1 MKHLLL
7 IALLLTLSCSSE
19 PTSNN
24 GVKDESKDVNIG
36 LRRGILEDI
45 GQEVILPT
53 YEGFALKADALLI
66 AAEGW
71 SKDAQSAQAQESAQ
85 AAWREAATQWQLA
98 ELTQLGPTGLM
109 SEVAAG
115 EDLRYEIYSW
125 PQTNDC
131 RVDIELAAKSYAQ
144 PETFATSRINV
155 RGLDALEYLLFYN
168 GDQNACSTQHPLNA
182 EGTWAAIPTQEL
194 AQRRADYAK
203 AAAALLVR
211 DAKRLV
217 NAWSPQGDHYL
228 KELTQA
234 GQGST
239 RYTSTQEAFNAISD
253 AMFYLEKESKDMKL
267 GPPLGLIGCTSDCA
281 ITPEK
286 LESRHANASKA
297 HLLANLE
304 AFTLLYQGGPDA
316 QSRGF
321 DDLLRAIGQ
330 EALAEAFEA
339 DLANAKAA
347 LEAIDGELQE
357 ALAQDPDAVV
367 AAFDALRAVV
377 TRFRTEFISV
387 LDLEL
392 PQRAEG
398 DND

>member
-19 PTSNN
+19 PNSKTD
-24 GVKDESKDVNIG
+24 VKDESQDVNIG

-45 GQEVILPT
+45 GKEVILPT

-66 AAEGW
+66 AADAW
-71 SKDAQSAQAQESAQ
+71 SKAPSDEQTKQAAQ
-85 AAWREAATQWQLA
+85 AAWREAAAQWQIA

-144 PETFATSRINV
+144 ADAFATSRINV
-155 RGLDALEYLLFYN
+155 RGLDALEYLIFFS
-168 GDQNACSTQHPLNA
+168 GEQNACSTQHPLNA
-182 EGTWAAIPTQEL
+182 EGTWAALSPQEL
-194 AQRRADYAK
+194 AQRRADYA
-203 AAAALLVR
+203 AAAAKLLVR
-211 DAKRLV
+211 DATRLV

-228 KELTQA
+228 KELTLA

-239 RYTSTQEAFNAISD
+239 RYGSTQEAFNAISD

-267 GPPLGLIGCTSDCA
+267 GPPLGLIGCTTDCA
-281 ITPEK
+281 IAPDK

-304 AFTLLYQGGPDA
+304 AFTLLYQGGPSA
-316 QSRGF
+316 QARGF
-321 DDLLRAIGQ
+321 DDLLRALGQ
-330 EALAEAFEA
+330 GRLAVAFEA
-339 DLANAKAA
+339 DLAAAKAA

-357 ALAQDPDAVV
+357 ALRDDPDSVV
-367 AAFDALRAVV
+367 AAFNALRALV

>member
-1 MKHLLL
+1 MKHLPL
-7 IALLLTLSCSSE
+7 IALLLLLSCSSE
-19 PTSNN
+19 PTSKTD
-24 GVKDESKDVNIG
+24 VKDESQDVNIG

-53 YEGFALKADALLI
+53 YEGFALKANALLS
-66 AAEGW
+66 ATDAW
-71 SKDAQSAQAQESAQ
+71 SKAPTDEQAWQNAQ
-85 AAWREAATQWQLA
+85 AAWREAAAQWQIA

-144 PETFATSRINV
+144 EDTFATSRINV
-155 RGLDALEYLLFYN
+155 RGLDALEYLIFYS
-168 GDQNACSTQHPLNA
+168 GEQNACSTQHPLNA
-182 EGTWAAIPTQEL
+182 EGTWAALSSQEL
-194 AQRRADYAK
+194 AQRRADYA
-203 AAAALLVR
+203 AAAAKLLVR
-211 DAKRLV
+211 DATRLV

-228 KELTQA
+228 KELTLA

-239 RYTSTQEAFNAISD
+239 RYGSTQEAFNAISD

-267 GPPLGLIGCTSDCA
+267 GPPLGLIGCTTDCA
-281 ITPEK
+281 IAPDK

-316 QSRGF
+316 QARGF
-321 DDLLRAIGQ
+321 DDLLRALGQ
-330 EALAEAFEA
+330 EALATAFEA
-339 DLANAKAA
+339 DLAAAKAA

-357 ALAQDPDAVV
+357 ALVEDPDSVV
-367 AAFDALRAVV
+367 AAFDALRALVV
-377 TRFRTEFISV
+377 RFRTEFISV